1 MAAAASWSM
10 VATPTRS
17 SGRRVRLA
25 LLVLSMAVLLAPVSG
40 AAGVDGG
47 SKFPPLAQDTEQT
60 FLGFRQGQ
68 EVRYALEGEGD
79 RRQDRTIHWS
89 ITLREVGERGSEGTF
104 DLSYVAV
111 VGGQS
116 LAQAIAQVRINAYG
130 FPLNVHFTSERN
142 TPLGAIGY
150 SIEYRFEDERFR
162 KELVGESRG
171 GQKLDLE
178 DYPDVNT
185 SFPRGLY
192 LFNPLAADCT
202 WAFSTPRLV
211 EEETT
216 GGGRGEP
223 RIEEYCSGRELIF
236 TNPGL
241 LSLTMPAL
249 WEAGTGVLDFFVLA
263 PTGMRLELLT
273 GPSPGASGGGFTV
286 GGLPLGALLGGGPKL
301 FDDAE
306 DALQRFGLAAG
317 SDLLQ
322 LDLGGRMVDAWRLDP
337 PAPFAAVYVDGN
349 GLIVRMDL
357 PADPADPSSG
367 GRAWIRRLRPS
378 EF

>member
-1 MAAAASWSM
+1 MSPVSVFVVAA
-10 VATPTRS
+10 
-17 SGRRVRLA
+17 LA
-25 LLVLSMAVLLAPVSG
+25 LAPHVGISRLGPIASPSPG
-40 AAGVDGG
+40 AQAEVR
-47 SKFPPLAQDTEQT
+47 T
-60 FLGFRQGQ
+60 FLGFREGE
-68 EVRYALEGEGD
+68 EVRYALEVEGD
-79 RRQDRTIHWS
+79 RRQDRIIHWS

-104 DLSYVAV
+104 DLSYLAV
-111 VGGQS
+111 IGGRS
-116 LAQAIAQVRINAYG
+116 SAQATAEVRVNAYG
-130 FPLNVHFTSERN
+130 FPLNVHYTSERN
-142 TPLGAIGY
+142 TPMGAVGY

-162 KELVGESRG
+162 KELIGAGSG
-171 GQKLDLE
+171 DQKLELE
-178 DYPDVNT
+178 DYPGVNT

-192 LFNPLAADCT
+192 LFNPLASDCT

-216 GGGRGEP
+216 GGGRGGP
-223 RIEEYCSGRELIF
+223 RIEEYCGGRELIF
-236 TNPGL
+236 ANPGL

-249 WEAGTGVLDFFVLA
+249 WEEGTGVLDFFVLA

-306 DALQRFGLAAG
+306 DALQRFGLTAG

-349 GLIVRMDL
+349 GLIVRIDL
-357 PADPADPSSG
+357 PADPEDPSSG